1 MKKSHFVALVMGTVS
16 GVLFALGMCMALLPE
31 WDSLRE
37 GVILGVVGVILGIAT
52 VLVWRRMEGRKCP
65 PPNARTLFLTAY
77 VILAA
82 LVLGIGMCLCLVAEQ
97 FVWGTLVGLAGI
109 AMLLALIPMVKGLR

>member
-16 GVLFALGMCMALLPE
+16 GVLFALGMCMVLLPE
-31 WDSLRE
+31 WDSFRE

-52 VLVWRRMEGRKCP
+52 VLVWRRMEGKKCP
-65 PPNARTLFLTAY
+65 PLHARTIFLAAY

-82 LVLGIGMCLCLVAEQ
+82 LVLGIGMCLCLVAAQ
-97 FVWGTLVGLAGI
+97 FVWGTLVGLLGI